1 MPKAPILSREC
12 YYDVRRDGSFV
23 DLDWNLVNTSLGAM
37 VEPAMQSVVLSPV
50 VQLDL
55 DDMVSFNRRVQ
66 MDETVMFGT
75 LGTAGIQVPSD
86 YNTQ

>member
-12 YYDVRRDGSFV
+12 YYDVRRDGSII

-37 VEPAMQSVVLSPV
+37 VEPAMQSAIMSPV

-55 DDMVSFNRRVQ
+55 DDISFTRRVQ
-66 MDETVMFGT
+66 MDETVMFAT
-75 LGTAGIQVPSD
+75 LGTAGIQIPAD